1 MATQIKYRLQGVTSE
16 QLLLLAIFGDD
27 IVRQR
32 VNVELDRRA
41 RLQSGATI
49 GRIDGAAAPKAI
61 GPSGGPPGFVPAGP
75 LTVAV

>member
-16 QLLLLAIFGDD
+16 QLLLLAVFGDD

-49 GRIDGAAAPKAI
+49 GRIDGTAAPKAV
-61 GPSGGPPGFVPAGP
+61 GPSGGPLGFVPAGQH
-75 LTVAV
+75 TVAV